1 MPGKFGV
8 VVFPGSNCDYDCY
21 YMLRNHFSSPC
32 RFIWHEETD
41 ISDIDCVV
49 LPGGFSYGDY
59 LRTGCIASFSPVIQ
73 SLREHVDKG
82 KPVIGICN
90 GFQILVESK
99 ILPGAFI
106 RNSSLTFVCKWTNV
120 VTENSDTPFTGS
132 IGKGEVLRIPV
143 ANGEGSYY
151 LDKENL
157 NRLKEYS
164 GIVLRY
170 SDSEGNPTPESN
182 PNGSVE
188 NIAGICNPQGNV
200 LGIMPHPER
209 SYEPELG
216 SSDGEAIFRSV
227 ISWLEHN

>member
-1 MPGKFGV
+1 MSRFGV

-21 YMLRNHFSSPC
+21 YMLKNHFSQPC
-32 RFIWHEETD
+32 KFLWHEETG
-41 ISDIDCVV
+41 ISDVDCIV

-59 LRTGCIASFSPVIQ
+59 LRTGCIASFSPIIEPIK
-73 SLREHVDKG
+73 EHAARG

-120 VTENSDTPFTGS
+120 VVENTNTPFT
-132 IGKGEVLRIPV
+132 KGLEKGDVLRIPV

-151 LDKENL
+151 LDKESL
-157 NRLKEYS
+157 ESLDKYE

-170 SDSEGNPTPESN
+170 SDDKGSPTGESN
-182 PNGSVE
+182 PNGSVD
-188 NIAGICNPQGNV
+188 NIAGICNPEGNV

-209 SYEPELG
+209 SYEKLLG
-216 SSDGEAIFRSV
+216 STDGARIFRSV